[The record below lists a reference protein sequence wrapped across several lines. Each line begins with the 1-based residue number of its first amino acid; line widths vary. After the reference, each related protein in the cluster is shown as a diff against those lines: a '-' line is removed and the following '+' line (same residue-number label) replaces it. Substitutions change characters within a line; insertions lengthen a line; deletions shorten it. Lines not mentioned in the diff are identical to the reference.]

1 VGSIG
6 LAIETMTRV
15 ARVSE
20 STVTDVETSGPRPS
34 IEHLPVSIFA
44 SVMGIGGL
52 ALAIAQFETALKFA
66 PTISPIF
73 AGLTGVLWLVLA
85 GLYLFKLLRHP
96 EAVQAE
102 LNHPIRLSFFPT
114 ISIGVILLSLNLL
127 PYSVMGATVA
137 FWVAVVGQIAFTLI
151 ILNRWLHHEHFR
163 VEHNSPAW
171 FIPIVANVLIAVP
184 GPQLG
189 YTEVSYFFFAIG
201 TILWLPMLGVA
212 LNRAFFFAGLP
223 SKLRPTLFVMIA
235 PPALIF
241 LAWVELKS
249 QALDDFA
256 VVLYFFALFVV
267 LMLVSQFKYFLR
279 LEFGLSWWSFT
290 FPLTAVTIAAFTFYS
305 IVPQLHYLIIAL
317 SLLVV
322 TFLVVVMVSVL
333 TVRSAILGKIC
344 LPE

>member
-1 VGSIG
+1 M
-6 LAIETMTRV
+6 ARV

-20 STVTDVETSGPRPS
+20 SSVIETEPSGPKPS

-52 ALAIAQFETALKFA
+52 ALAIAQFEAGLKFA

-85 GLYLFKLLRHP
+85 GLFLFKLLRYP

-114 ISIGVILLSLNLL
+114 ISIGVILVSLNLL
-127 PYSVMGATVA
+127 PYSVLGATVA
-137 FWVAVVGQIAFTLI
+137 FWVAVLGQIVFTLI
-151 ILNRWLHHEHFR
+151 VLNRWLHLDHYK

-184 GPQLG
+184 GAQLG

-223 SKLRPTLFVMIA
+223 NKLRPTLFVMIA

-249 QALDDFA
+249 RALDDFA
-256 VVLYFFALFVV
+256 VVLFFFALFIV
-267 LMLVSQFKYFLR
+267 LMLVSQFKYFMR
-279 LEFGLSWWSFT
+279 VEFSLTYWSYT

-317 SLLVV
+317 SLFSV
-322 TFLVVVMVSVL
+322 TFLVVLLVSVL
-333 TVRSAILGKIC
+333 TIRAAIRGKIC